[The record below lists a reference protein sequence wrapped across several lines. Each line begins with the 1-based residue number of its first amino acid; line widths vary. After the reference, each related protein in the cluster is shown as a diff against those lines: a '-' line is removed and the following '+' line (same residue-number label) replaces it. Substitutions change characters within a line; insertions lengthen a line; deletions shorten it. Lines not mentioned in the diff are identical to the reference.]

1 MKLTFI
7 ECNNCDSQ
15 KGIVMSDTHANCVSC
30 NRPYSLTGTPV
41 FYPIDELTSLEEIA
55 KQQAY
60 DDMYYDVDMYA
71 DLPYIDWST
80 CFDVQNIINLDEWE
94 HYYENKNETVYINKD
109 NQILVLDN
117 TRVAI

>member
-7 ECNNCDSQ
+7 ECNNCDST

-30 NRPYSLTGTPV
+30 NRPYSLTETSV

-80 CFDVQNIINLDEWE
+80 CFNGTIT
-94 HYYENKNETVYINKD
+94 KNFAEVGDTEI
-109 NQILVLDN
+109 
-117 TRVAI
+117 